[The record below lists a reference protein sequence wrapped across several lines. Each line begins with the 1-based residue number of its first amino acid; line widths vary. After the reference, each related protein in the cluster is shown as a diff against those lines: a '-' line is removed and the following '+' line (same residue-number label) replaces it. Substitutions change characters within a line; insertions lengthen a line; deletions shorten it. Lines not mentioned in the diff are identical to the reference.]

1 MERTKIEQLFENY
14 SFWRHLSEEEKKMLQ
29 EQIRWC
35 TYEEGQMVTDTGRDC
50 LGIFLVCDG
59 ILRANLVSEAGK
71 EATVCRIHPGEL
83 CVISAS
89 CLLPALP
96 FDIQIDAETASE
108 VYLLPTGILRQ
119 IMEKNIYLENFIY
132 KKINESFSD
141 IIAAIQKILF
151 ASLEQRLVGFLLDE
165 AAGEKDGKIYMTQE
179 QIARAIGSA
188 REAVSRTLKGLV
200 KGGCVELFRGGVRV
214 VDRKE
219 LYKKIE
225 TGVQTTTKLLEYDI
239 PYMNSTLLYGI
250 PGTGKTEFAKYVAY
264 KLGMPYAYL
273 NFSYLIE
280 SYLGKTAQN
289 LHRIFD
295 YCKGQKCV
303 LMLDEIDCIGLAR
316 GDGSGADGELGRT
329 TIALMQA
336 LDELVDGQVV
346 IAATNRED
354 RLDKALLRRFQ
365 RKVEFTPFNLRE
377 NASMIRTY
385 MNDVNTNF
393 LTEEVLDFAKE
404 EHTQAE
410 IVKFLIETI
419 VEKVSEERGE

>member
-165 AAGEKDGKIYMTQE
+165 AAGEKDGKIYPC
-179 QIARAIGSA
+179 
-188 REAVSRTLKGLV
+188 VSTDSYSFHGYGLFL
-200 KGGCVELFRGGVRV
+200 CV
-214 VDRKE
+214 
-219 LYKKIE
+219 
-225 TGVQTTTKLLEYDI
+225 Q
-239 PYMNSTLLYGI
+239 
-250 PGTGKTEFAKYVAY
+250 
-264 KLGMPYAYL
+264 
-273 NFSYLIE
+273 SYE
-280 SYLGKTAQN
+280 N
-289 LHRIFD
+289 
-295 YCKGQKCV
+295 
-303 LMLDEIDCIGLAR
+303 R
-316 GDGSGADGELGRT
+316 GD
-329 TIALMQA
+329 
-336 LDELVDGQVV
+336 
-346 IAATNRED
+346 N
-354 RLDKALLRRFQ
+354 
-365 RKVEFTPFNLRE
+365 
-377 NASMIRTY
+377 Y
-385 MNDVNTNF
+385 DV
-393 LTEEVLDFAKE
+393 
-404 EHTQAE
+404 
-410 IVKFLIETI
+410 
-419 VEKVSEERGE
+419 

>member
-1 MERTKIEQLFENY
+1 
-14 SFWRHLSEEEKKMLQ
+14 
-29 EQIRWC
+29 
-35 TYEEGQMVTDTGRDC
+35 MVTDTGRDC

-165 AAGEKDGKIYMTQE
+165 AVGEKDGKIYMTQE

-219 LYKKIE
+219 LYKKI
-225 TGVQTTTKLLEYDI
+225 
-239 PYMNSTLLYGI
+239 
-250 PGTGKTEFAKYVAY
+250 
-264 KLGMPYAYL
+264 
-273 NFSYLIE
+273 
-280 SYLGKTAQN
+280 
-289 LHRIFD
+289 
-295 YCKGQKCV
+295 
-303 LMLDEIDCIGLAR
+303 
-316 GDGSGADGELGRT
+316 
-329 TIALMQA
+329 
-336 LDELVDGQVV
+336 
-346 IAATNRED
+346 
-354 RLDKALLRRFQ
+354 
-365 RKVEFTPFNLRE
+365 
-377 NASMIRTY
+377 
-385 MNDVNTNF
+385 
-393 LTEEVLDFAKE
+393 
-404 EHTQAE
+404 
-410 IVKFLIETI
+410 
-419 VEKVSEERGE
+419 